1 MTVQLAFIESRMRS
15 PTKRVTDT
23 QRLLWAIKPLTDVWS
38 GMPLSFLTTF
48 LMVALEEG
56 QGVGDLARAYGI
68 SDRRVMSRFL
78 LGLTKKPSDRDRGLD
93 LLEFR
98 THPTNKQKKAI
109 YLTDKGRDLL
119 SKMLRPIGG

>member
-1 MTVQLAFIESRMRS
+1 MTVQSAFIESRMRS
-15 PTKRVTDT
+15 PTKHVTDT
-23 QRLLWAIKPLTDVWS
+23 QRLLWAIKPLTDAWS

-78 LGLTKKPSDRDRGLD
+78 LGLTKKPGDRDRGLD

-98 THPTNKQKKAI
+98 THPTNRQKKAI
-109 YLTDKGRDLL
+109 HLTDKGRDLL
-119 SKMLRPIGG
+119 SKMIRPIGG

>member
-1 MTVQLAFIESRMRS
+1 MSVQSAFIESRMRS
-15 PTKRVTDT
+15 PTKHVTDT

-56 QGVGDLARAYGI
+56 LGVGDLARAYGI
-68 SDRRVMSRFL
+68 S
-78 LGLTKKPSDRDRGLD
+78 DRGLD

-109 YLTDKGRDLL
+109 HLTDKGRDLL
-119 SKMLRPIGG
+119 SKMIRPIGG

>member
-1 MTVQLAFIESRMRS
+1 MTVQSAFIESRKRS
-15 PTKRVTDT
+15 PTKRVIDT

-56 QGVGDLARAYGI
+56 RGVGDLARAYGI
-68 SDRRVMSRFL
+68 SDRRLMSRFL

-98 THPTNKQKKAI
+98 THPTNKQKKAV

-119 SKMLRPIGG
+119 SNMLRSIGG